1 MENKQRF
8 NGHTVSRLTVH
19 IVWVTK
25 YRYKV
30 LEGDIK
36 IRCRTLIKQI
46 CDTEDVKILKGV
58 ISKDHVHIHIE
69 YSPSKSISDLVKR
82 MKGRTSRRLQEEFP
96 ELSKR
101 YWGRHFWAIGYG
113 VWSTGNIT
121 DKMVEQYL
129 EHHRKPS
136 NTDTDNIILE

>member
-1 MENKQRF
+1 MENKQRY

-36 IRCRTLIKQI
+36 TRCRTLIKQI
-46 CDTEDVKILKGV
+46 CDSEDISILSGV
-58 ISKDHVHIHIE
+58 VSTDHVHLHIE
-69 YSPSKSISDLVKR
+69 YSPQKSVSDIVKR
-82 MKGRTSRRLQEEFP
+82 LKGRTSRRIQEEFP
-96 ELSKR
+96 HIRKK

-121 DKMVEQYL
+121 DEMVQQYL
-129 EHHRKPS
+129 EHHRSPS
-136 NTDTDNIILE
+136 NGDMDTIILE